1 MANTHNVFVYGTLRP
16 GHGNN
21 RLLSNAVHIGQAV
34 TNPAD
39 TYNMFLS
46 HLDGGIP
53 FVVRRS
59 VEENLHTPVSDIIVG
74 DLYQVTDEELRRLD
88 ALESH
93 PNWYCREEV
102 NIKVAVG
109 DGHLSTTAWM
119 YLLPK
124 HLLDTNIQN
133 ITGDFNRLSTYS
145 DNSHVTMRVGKNS
158 SK

>member
-1 MANTHNVFVYGTLRP
+1 MSHNVFVYGTLRP

-21 RLLSNAVHIGQAV
+21 RLLSKSFHIGKAV

-39 TYNMFLS
+39 TSNMFLS
-46 HLDGGIP
+46 HLGCGIP
-53 FVVRRS
+53 FVVRRTF
-59 VEENLHTPVSDIIVG
+59 EENINTPVSDVIVG

-109 DGHLSTTAWM
+109 DGHLATTAWM

-124 HLLDTNIQN
+124 HLLDSNIQN
-133 ITGDFNRLSTYS
+133 VTGDFNDIRTYS
-145 DNSHVTMRVGKNS
+145 DNSHVTMHVGANS
-158 SK
+158 RN

>member
-1 MANTHNVFVYGTLRP
+1 MSHNVFVYGTLRP

-21 RLLSNAVHIGQAV
+21 RLLSKAVHIGTGV
-34 TNPAD
+34 THPAD

-46 HLDGGIP
+46 HLGGGIP

-59 VEENLHTPVSDIIVG
+59 VEENLHNNVSGIITG

-109 DGHLSTTAWM
+109 EGYLNTTAWM

-124 HLLDTNIQN
+124 HLLDSNIQN
-133 ITGDFNRLSTYS
+133 LTGDFNDLKTYS
-145 DNSHVTMRVGKNS
+145 DNGHITLNVGR
-158 SK
+158 